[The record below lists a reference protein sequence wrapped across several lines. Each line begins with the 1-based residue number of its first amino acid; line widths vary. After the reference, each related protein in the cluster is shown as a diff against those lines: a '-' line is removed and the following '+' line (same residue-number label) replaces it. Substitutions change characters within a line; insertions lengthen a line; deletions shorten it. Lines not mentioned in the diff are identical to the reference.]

1 VKKSRKY
8 LLIISISLVLI
19 LGGLASVG
27 FWALNSAEGTRVLLK
42 TISLLTPLR
51 IEAREI
57 SGRVKDELK
66 MKGLRIR
73 WPQGE
78 LQADSFHLRWEP
90 GDLWNRKLLIR
101 ELSLEGVCVADNRPE
116 TGPISFRGWPVTPFW
131 LSRLQGQVDTL
142 RVERGFYRRLQ
153 ENPIP
158 FDALSARLEWDG
170 EVLKVQDFILEGP
183 SVKAEGSMKMGFS
196 TPCFSLDLQ
205 AALADEIAGLDSFQV
220 QLGLEPVQAQEEAK
234 GSFSLSARR
243 KAVQEFH
250 LQGNLGLTRSVL
262 QFQNL
267 RLLQPGTK
275 GKIQGEGEIAFGEKP
290 TFSLKADFSNIT
302 LVPEL
307 DLLSNLTGTI
317 EIKGPLD
324 TYRGHLTVANLAKGW
339 QKAQASAVFR
349 GNLEYLEVTTLMGR
363 WLDGS
368 VKGPLRISW
377 ANGFSLQGSLQGRK
391 LNPALLTP
399 DILGEINLNLD
410 GRLLWPKTG
419 KPGAVFDANL
429 LESRLLDKAVTGA
442 LEGRWEGS
450 LLNIAHLRLRGR
462 GFDLRG
468 KGILQE
474 KITLEG
480 EVTDLS
486 QFITQA
492 KGQISGTGW
501 FRYQEDRLSGAMVA
515 ESKEL
520 WTQEATAGDL
530 RAEIQLKEYGPKI
543 SPFFSLEARAGN
555 IKAGAVDLS
564 SLLFQAD
571 GSPSFHRAQF
581 AASVN
586 RVELQG
592 KVTGAY
598 QDRSW
603 KGSLEKLD
611 GRDAWGAWNLQG
623 PARVILSEDRLQV
636 SPLVIGTGRGERL
649 QAQADLL
656 LKPLG
661 GSLQLQWQK
670 VNLARANAWVPKGR
684 ISGESS
690 GSFTARGQKG
700 GWEIS
705 GSSHFQGTVV
715 YDRLSFEVPSGQV
728 QVDWNEKGLLG
739 TTSLKLNQGATLD
752 GKVSSPNAFQFD
764 LPREG
769 KLEARWNEVDL
780 GLFHSLLPGELII
793 KGKNSGT
800 FTGAWLPGSR
810 FEADG
815 KARVSQAEFQ
825 WKRSM
830 KPTSILL
837 NAAEADFAWRGESI
851 QGNLNLNSADHG
863 TLKGTFLLPLSARL
877 SPSFI
882 PEGLFK
888 VSVQGQ
894 LRENGLLSHLYPE
907 RVQKSRGEIGL
918 DLNAGGTWS
927 KPQWKGTVQISGAG
941 FQIATPKGERKEEK
955 NSSGIFIEMPYAK
968 AAVEWDSRGLV
979 AVLVAILNDNGRIE
993 GTVTSSDPPRTAFP
1007 RQGKIDFLW
1016 AFNLALLQPILPE
1029 GFHLEG
1035 KAEGKVKGSLLP
1047 DLHLDLSGGWKVSKG
1062 SLSWK
1067 GDKGQI
1073 SAGINQ
1079 ADVDFL
1085 WRDERVQGNVS
1096 LSLADFGS
1104 LKGNFR
1110 FPIPARPPF
1119 QADPAGSLQV
1129 TLQGQ
1134 AQEKGFLS
1142 AFFPGMVE
1150 ETRGTIDLDFKA
1162 QGTWGQPDLQGS
1174 LQLTNAG
1181 ASIPSL
1187 GIRVED
1193 LSSRWKLKNEQ
1204 ILVESLRVRSGPG
1217 SLEGAG
1223 TIWLKNWGMERFE
1236 GHLKGDKFQTLYLP
1250 NMRIQSS
1257 PKLQFQG
1264 TPSRLSVRG
1273 EILLPEVNIYDV
1285 SAPGVAKTS
1294 SDLIMVDRPAESELP
1309 FSLDIQVRVVLGDRV
1324 EIRTET
1330 INAHLA
1336 GNMDLNIV
1344 GLKPEEMTARG
1355 EIRLTQ
1361 GLYGGYGLSLRI
1373 DRGRFTYSGGPVD
1386 NPALDILALRRSDDV
1401 EKLYNVKVG
1410 VAIFGTLKHPNVKL
1424 YSQPVMKDEEIL
1436 SYLILARP
1444 YDPQKG
1450 NLSLLV
1456 AGAGGLLSGDSL
1468 SVLDKLKS
1476 QLGID
1481 TVDIQSGSGSGSGG
1495 GDVSRSMVTVGKYLT
1510 PELYVSYGY
1519 SVFSEEYLLKLRY
1532 RLSKAWEVETWRGNQ
1547 TGINLYYRID
1557 FF

>member
-1 VKKSRKY
+1 VRKSLKY
-8 LLIISISLVLI
+8 FLIISISLVLI
-19 LGGLASVG
+19 LGGLLSLG
-27 FWALNSAEGTRVLLK
+27 LWALNSTEGTRVLLK

-57 SGRVKDELK
+57 SGRMKDELR

-78 LQADSFHLRWEP
+78 LQADSFHLRWHP
-90 GDLWNRKLLIR
+90 GDLWNRKLLVH
-101 ELSLEGVCVADNRPE
+101 ELSLEDVRVQDDRPE

-131 LSRLQGQVDTL
+131 LSRLQGKVNAL
-142 RVERGFYRRLQ
+142 RVQRGFYRRLQ
-153 ENPIP
+153 ENPVP
-158 FDALSARLEWDG
+158 FDALSAQLQWDG
-170 EVLKVQDFILEGP
+170 EVLKIQDFILEGP
-183 SVKAEGSMKMGFS
+183 SVKAAGSMEMGFS
-196 TPCFSLDLQ
+196 TPSFNLNLQ

-220 QLGLEPVQAQEEAK
+220 QLGLAPVQAQEEAK

-243 KAVQEFH
+243 KAVEEFH
-250 LQGNLGLTRSVL
+250 LEGNLGLTRSVL

-267 RLLQPGTK
+267 RLLQPGRK
-275 GKIQGEGEIAFGEKP
+275 GRIQGGGEIAFGEKP

-324 TYRGHLTVANLAKGW
+324 TYRGHLTVANQAKGW

-349 GNLEYLEVTTLMGR
+349 GNLENLELTTFMGR

-368 VKGPLRISW
+368 LKGPLRISW
-377 ANGFSLQGSLQGRK
+377 ANGFSLQGNLQGRK
-391 LNPALLTP
+391 LNPILFTP
-399 DILGEINLNLD
+399 EVIGEINLNLD

-419 KPGAVFDANL
+419 EPEAVFKANL
-429 LESRLLDKAVTGA
+429 LESRLLDKDVTGEM
-442 LEGRWEGS
+442 EGRWKEN
-450 LLNIAHLRLRGR
+450 LLHLAYIRLRGK
-462 GFDLRG
+462 GVDLRG
-468 KGILQE
+468 KGTLQE

-486 QFITQA
+486 QLITQA
-492 KGQISGTGW
+492 KGQISAAGW
-501 FRYQEDRLSGAMVA
+501 FRYQEDRLSGVMVA
-515 ESKEL
+515 DSKEL
-520 WTQEATAGDL
+520 WTPEARAAGL
-530 RAEIQLKEYGPKI
+530 RAEVQLKEYGPKI
-543 SPFFSLEARAGN
+543 SPVLSLEARAGN

-564 SLLFQAD
+564 SIRFQAE

-592 KVTGAY
+592 EATGAY
-598 QDRSW
+598 LDRSW

-611 GRDAWGAWNLQG
+611 GRDTWGPWNLKG
-623 PARVILSEDRLQV
+623 PARVILSEDRLLV
-636 SPLVIGTGRGERL
+636 SPLVIGSGRGERL

-661 GSLQLQWQK
+661 GSLQFQWEK
-670 VNLARANAWVPKGR
+670 VDLARANAWVPKGR

-705 GSSHFQGTVV
+705 GNSHFLGTVV

-769 KLEARWNEVDL
+769 KLEASWNEVDL

-800 FTGAWLPGSR
+800 FTGAWLAGSR

-815 KARVSQAEFQ
+815 KTWVSQAEFH

-830 KPTSILL
+830 KPISILL
-837 NAAEADFAWRGESI
+837 NDAEADFAWRGESI

-863 TLKGTFLLPLSARL
+863 TLRGTFLLPLSARL

-882 PEGLFK
+882 PEGPFK
-888 VSVQGQ
+888 VSVRGH
-894 LRENGLLSHLYPE
+894 LRENGLLSLLYSE
-907 RVQKSRGEIGL
+907 RIQKSRGEIGL
-918 DLNAGGTWS
+918 DLNAGGSWS
-927 KPQWKGTVQISGAG
+927 KPQWKGTVQISEAG
-941 FQIATPKGERKEEK
+941 FQIAGPKGERKEEK
-955 NSSGIFIEMPYAK
+955 NSSGVFIEIPYAK

-979 AVLVAILNDNGRIE
+979 AVLAAMLNENGRIE
-993 GTVTSSDPPRTAFP
+993 GTVTSSEPPRAAFP

-1016 AFNLALLQPILPE
+1016 TAFNLALLQPILPE

-1035 KAEGKVKGSLLP
+1035 KAEGKVKGALLP
-1047 DLHLDLSGGWKVSKG
+1047 DLHLDLSGGWKVSQG

-1096 LSLADFGS
+1096 LSLADYGS
-1104 LKGNFR
+1104 LKGHFR

-1134 AQEKGFLS
+1134 AQEKGLLS

-1150 ETRGTIDLDFKA
+1150 ETRGTIDLDLKA

-1174 LQLTNAG
+1174 LQMSNAG

-1187 GIRVED
+1187 GIRIED
-1193 LSSRWKLKNEQ
+1193 LSSRWKLRNEQ
-1204 ILVESLRVRSGPG
+1204 IQVESLRLRSGSG
-1217 SLEGAG
+1217 YLEGTG
-1223 TIWLKNWGMERFE
+1223 TIWLKRWEMERFE
-1236 GHLKGDKFQTLYLP
+1236 GTLKGEKFQTFYLP
-1250 NMRIQSS
+1250 NLRILSS
-1257 PKLQFQG
+1257 PRLQFQG
-1264 TPSRLSVRG
+1264 TARQLSVRG
-1273 EILLPEVNIYDV
+1273 EILLPEVHIYDV
-1285 SAPGVAKTS
+1285 STPGVAKTS
-1294 SDLIMVDRPAESELP
+1294 SDLVMVDLPAQGKSSFP
-1309 FSLDIQVRVVLGDRV
+1309 LDIQVRVVLGDLV
-1324 EIRTET
+1324 EVKAGT
-1330 INAHLA
+1330 IDARLA
-1336 GNMDLNIV
+1336 GNLELKIL
-1344 GLKPEEMTARG
+1344 GLKPDDMTARG

-1361 GLYGGYGLSLRI
+1361 GFYGGYGLSLRI

-1386 NPALDILALRRSDDV
+1386 NPALDILALRRADDV
-1401 EKLYNVKVG
+1401 EKMYNVKVG
-1410 VAIFGTLKHPNVKL
+1410 VAIFGNLKHPNVKL

-1436 SYLILARP
+1436 SYLFLGRP

-1468 SVLDKLKS
+1468 SVVDKLKS

-1481 TVDIQSGSGSGSGG
+1481 TVDIQSGG
-1495 GDVSRSMVTVGKYLT
+1495 GDMSRSMVTVGKYVT
-1510 PELYVSYGY
+1510 PQLYISYGY
-1519 SVFSEEYLLKLRY
+1519 SVFSEQYLLKMRY
-1532 RLSKAWEVETWRGNQ
+1532 RISKQWEVETWRGNQ
-1547 TGINLYYRID
+1547 TGVDLYYRID
-1557 FF
+1557 FY